1 TLKPGDAVVDW
12 WISAF
17 HMGGCVV
24 EISRDGGTTWSYIG
38 GDARC
43 GDKTVAG
50 PGLDGQGGT
59 GHIPVVIPA
68 VSGAGESYKAVIRWY
83 YTANN
88 GGSPDEE
95 FASCS
100 DVVVANNGNNEHTFH
115 VKVPQSPW
123 QYQQTGCEAGA
134 LMCSDDSAF
143 INQCISL
150 AKSGTWGG
158 GSAWY
163 AYQCPEGTTCKN
175 NNCVGNPVA
184 ASTIV
189 AKPSLTYVSSTI
201 VPVTSSLVL
210 STKASTTIP
219 AVPIS
224 TIVAKVST
232 NAVSST
238 QVVTSIATTTP
249 VSTSLNAIKTA
260 AVSSTS
266 KPTST
271 VPTSQVTSTLAKA
284 ASSSTIVK
292 VNSSTIV
299 KDTSST
305 VAKASSSTITKVFS
319 STTVAKAASSSVAT
333 TVGKGT
339 TATTSSA
346 PATITKPATG
356 SIKNA
361 ALLAPLKST
370 ATHVLKIK
378 SKMNQLSATL
388 QNPSNNSKEKV
399 EKNTIVLTPEAQE
412 ILATSFPVFLAS
424 VASCADSIAAIQD
437 ASKPHK
443 DTLASIDDIVDKIA
457 VLSRESSK

>member
-1 TLKPGDAVVDW
+1 MHILQLTLALLTLLTLTVSAHGFMKWPIPRSLPGDQQNGDTFVRNANNRVIGGTPAYDRGCNYLPPGPVFTQTLKPGDAVVDW

-38 GDARC
+38 GDAR
-43 GDKTVAG
+43 
-50 PGLDGQGGT
+50 GT

-100 DVVVANNGNNEHTFH
+100 DVVVANNGSNEHTFH

-184 ASTIV
+184 TSTIV
-189 AKPSLTYVSSTI
+189 AKPSLTSASSTI
-201 VPVTSSLVL
+201 APVTSSLVL

-238 QVVTSIATTTP
+238 QVATSIATTTP

-271 VPTSQVTSTLAKA
+271 VPAYQVT
-284 ASSSTIVK
+284 SSSTIVK
-292 VNSSTIV
+292 VYSSTIV

-305 VAKASSSTITKVFS
+305 VTKASSSTIAKAFS
-319 STTVAKAASSSVAT
+319 STIVAKAASSSVAT

-346 PATITKPATG
+346 SATITKPATG
-356 SIKNA
+356 SIKNGDA
-361 ALLAPLKST
+361 CAVFGEWACNNT
-370 ATHVLKIK
+370 VLCSYGTNGLRWYGI
-378 SKMNQLSATL
+378 
-388 QNPSNNSKEKV
+388 
-399 EKNTIVLTPEAQE
+399 
-412 ILATSFPVFLAS
+412 AS
-424 VASCADSIAAIQD
+424 QGC
-437 ASKPHK
+437 
-443 DTLASIDDIVDKIA
+443 
-457 VLSRESSK
+457 